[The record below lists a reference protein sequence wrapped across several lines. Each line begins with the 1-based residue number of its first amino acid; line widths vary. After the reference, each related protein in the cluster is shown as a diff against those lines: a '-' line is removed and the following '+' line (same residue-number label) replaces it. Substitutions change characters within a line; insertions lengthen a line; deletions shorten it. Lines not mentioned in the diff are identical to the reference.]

1 MSNNI
6 IWLASYPKSGNTW
19 CRALISSLLNE
30 TTININK
37 LQTNG
42 IASARGSFENTTLI
56 NSTMLSYDEID
67 TMRPN
72 VYMYQSESSD
82 KLLYIKVHDA
92 YTLNAENKPIFPMG
106 ASKGVVYIVRNPLD
120 VAISYAAHNNSSIDK
135 AIELLNDSSHCLCAK
150 ITSIKNQFRQKLLN
164 WSEHV
169 NSWLTQTEIPILLIR
184 YEDLHTKP
192 KETVA
197 QLAKF
202 CGLATDAA
210 NVDRSILN
218 SDFKNLQSQEQQDS
232 FREKPQNMDKFFRK
246 GIAGSWQNELTATQ
260 IEAIIN
266 MHRPMMQQLDYLA

>member
-1 MSNNI
+1 MNNNI

-19 CRALISSLLNE
+19 CRALISNLLNE
-30 TTININK
+30 TTVNINE
-37 LQTNG
+37 LQTDG
-42 IASARGSFENTTLI
+42 IASARASFENTTLI
-56 NSTMLSYDEID
+56 NSAMLGYDEID
-67 TMRPN
+67 MMRPD
-72 VYMYQSESSD
+72 VYIYQSESSD

-92 YTLNAENKPIFPMG
+92 YTLNTKNKPIFPVN

-135 AIELLNDSSHCLCAK
+135 AIELLNDSSHCMSVK
-150 ITSIKNQFRQKLLN
+150 TTGVNNQFRQKLLN

-202 CGLATDAA
+202 CGLKADTAS
-210 NVDRSILN
+210 VSKSILN
-218 SDFKNLQSQEQQDS
+218 SDFKNLRSQEQQLS
-232 FREKPQNMDKFFRK
+232 FREKPQNMKNFFRK
-246 GIAGSWQNELTATQ
+246 GIIGSWQNELTAAQ
-260 IEAIIN
+260 IETITN
-266 MHRPMMQQLDYLA
+266 MHRPMMQQLGYLS